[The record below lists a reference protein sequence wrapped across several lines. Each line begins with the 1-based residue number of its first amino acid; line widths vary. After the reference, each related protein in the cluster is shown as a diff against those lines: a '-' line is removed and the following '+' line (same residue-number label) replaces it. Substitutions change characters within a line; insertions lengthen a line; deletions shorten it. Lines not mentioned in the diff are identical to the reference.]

1 MMKKRAITIKEFAA
15 AYGLNPSTVQTN
27 VTRNPDSLP
36 IIFRIGRSVRFLITD
51 VEKWE
56 SEKMMK

>member
-1 MMKKRAITIKEFAA
+1 MDKRALTIKEFSV
-15 AYGLNPSTVQTN
+15 AYGLNPSTVQTY

-36 IIFRIGRSVRFLITD
+36 NIIRIGRSVRFLITD